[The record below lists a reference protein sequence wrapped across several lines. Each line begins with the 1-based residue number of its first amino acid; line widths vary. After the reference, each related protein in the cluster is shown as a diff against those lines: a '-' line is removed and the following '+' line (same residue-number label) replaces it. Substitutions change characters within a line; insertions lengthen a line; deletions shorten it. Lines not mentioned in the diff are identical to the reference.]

1 MKVQIKIA
9 GLIEQSIKKAQKTQK
24 LPPVDGSPPE
34 VDRPGRIDHGD
45 FACAL
50 PLRLAK
56 IMKMSPIKIAE
67 IIIDEMQS
75 DSMFERVWV
84 EPPGFINFALTDA
97 WLTSQVDQIRVD
109 EQLYGNSS
117 LGDGKKVQVEFV
129 SVNPT
134 GPIHVG
140 HARGAVFGS
149 ALDRKSVV

>member
-24 LPPVDGSPPE
+24 LPPVDVSPPE

-67 IIIDEMQS
+67 IIIDEMQ
-75 DSMFERVWV
+75 
-84 EPPGFINFALTDA
+84 L
-97 WLTSQVDQIRVD
+97 
-109 EQLYGNSS
+109 
-117 LGDGKKVQVEFV
+117 
-129 SVNPT
+129 
-134 GPIHVG
+134 
-140 HARGAVFGS
+140 
-149 ALDRKSVV
+149 